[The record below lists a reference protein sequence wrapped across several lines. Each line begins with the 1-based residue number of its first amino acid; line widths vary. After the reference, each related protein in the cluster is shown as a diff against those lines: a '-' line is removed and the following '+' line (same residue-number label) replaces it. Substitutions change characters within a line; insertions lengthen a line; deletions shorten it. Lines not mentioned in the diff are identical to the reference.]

1 MTRKTVLPYLPTSSQ
16 TPGERL
22 REAWTVENPLQIVG
36 TVNAYS
42 ALQAERAGFRCIYLS
57 GSGVAASSHGLPDLA
72 ITSLD
77 DVLVDAR
84 RITGATDVPLL
95 VDIDTGWGSAFNIAR
110 SIRELE
116 RAGVAGV
123 HIEDQVATKRCGHRP
138 NKEIVSADEMCDRII
153 AAVDSKSHPS
163 FVVMARTDALAVGG
177 LREVLDRAESYATA
191 GADAIF
197 AEAMTDAQM
206 YQQIVECVDVPVL
219 ANLTEFGKTPLYSLQ
234 DLREVGVRM
243 ALYPLSGFRAMS
255 KAAELVFEAI
265 REEGTQSKVVKRMQT
280 REELYKVLKY
290 HEFEEKLDALYKGGD
305 SNG

>member
-1 MTRKTVLPYLPTSSQ
+1 MTGKTVLSYSPTSSQ
-16 TPGERL
+16 SPGERL
-22 REAWTVENPLQIVG
+22 RQAWIEENPLQIVG

-84 RITGATDVPLL
+84 RITGATSVPLL

-153 AAVDSKSHPS
+153 AAVDAKSHPS

-177 LREVLDRAESYATA
+177 LEEVLDRVECYAKA

-206 YQQIVECVDVPVL
+206 YRQIVERVEVPVL

-234 DLREVGVRM
+234 DLRAVGVRM

-255 KAAELVFEAI
+255 RAAESVFEAI
-265 REEGTQSKVVKRMQT
+265 REEGTQSKVVEHMQT
-280 REELYKVLKY
+280 REELYEVLRY
-290 HEFEEKLDALYKGGD
+290 HEFEKKLDALYKGGN

>member
-1 MTRKTVLPYLPTSSQ
+1 M
-16 TPGERL
+16 
-22 REAWTVENPLQIVG
+22 VEDPLQIVG

-42 ALQAERAGFRCIYLS
+42 ALQAEKVGFKCLYLS

-84 RITGATDVPLL
+84 RITSATDLPLL

-110 SIRELE
+110 TIREME
-116 RAGVAGV
+116 KAGVAAV

-138 NKEIVSADEMCDRII
+138 NKEIVSTAEMCDRIM
-153 AAVDSKSHPS
+153 AAVDAKTDSS
-163 FVVMARTDALAVGG
+163 FVVMARTDALAVSG
-177 LREVLDRAESYATA
+177 LAGVLERAKSYEKA

-206 YQQIVECVDVPVL
+206 YRQIVDSVDVPVL
-219 ANLTEFGKTPLYSLQ
+219 ANLTEFGRTPTYTLK
-234 DLREVGVRM
+234 DLRSVGIRM
-243 ALYPLSGFRAMS
+243 ALYPLSAFRAMS
-255 KAAELVFEAI
+255 KAAEQVFSAI
-265 REEGTQSKVVKRMQT
+265 REEGSQSSVIDRMQT
-280 REELYKVLKY
+280 RDELYEVLRY
-290 HEFEEKLDALYKGGD
+290 HEFEQKLDALYKGEE